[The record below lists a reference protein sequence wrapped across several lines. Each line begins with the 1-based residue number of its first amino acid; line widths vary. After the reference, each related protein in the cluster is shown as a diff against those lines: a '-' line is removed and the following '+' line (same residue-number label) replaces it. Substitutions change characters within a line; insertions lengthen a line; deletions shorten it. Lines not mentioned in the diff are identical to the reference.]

1 MYVLAINY
9 SDCMEGLFCLPDY
22 APNRLQPG
30 DPDVLKGL
38 KHYLV
43 DWLFKDHTLL
53 ERHGNRGFFVKVTR

>member
-43 DWLFKDHTLL
+43 DWIFKIIP
-53 ERHGNRGFFVKVTR
+53 F